1 MQPQTDGLLTAEPE
15 PTAAPPLDD
24 EAATLRDDVRCI
36 LLECHRDRALQALH
50 SAATSEAIHQLADA
64 VARRLA
70 PRIGGRYVPKRGDS
84 DARAKRDAAVWQAI
98 RSGRNVQKIMRD
110 FDISRRLYYNI
121 KARMRKA

>member
-1 MQPQTDGLLTAEPE
+1 MQPQMDGLLTAEPD
-15 PTAAPPLDD
+15 AIASPLDD

-50 SAATSEAIHQLADA
+50 GGASSDAIHQLADA

-84 DARAKRDAAVWQAI
+84 EQRAKRDAALWEAWN
-98 RSGRNVQKIMRD
+98 GRNGAQLMRD
-110 FDISRRLYYNI
+110 FGISRRLLYSI
-121 KARMRKA
+121 LSRMRRA